1 MTSPFLIHSLG
12 VSQTPNYYII
22 QKGKMEE
29 GKLLPPSN
37 WESTFTGSAW
47 ERIGDSNEFYLH
59 LFCREQAD
67 LNWENPE
74 VRREIIDILN
84 FWLDKGVD
92 WMIRKD
98 YLQVEYDYRLPVI
111 IYSPIGWEI
120 EKKQYAL
127 ELYQTI
133 CNAAKAGDEAI
144 IEKLKEHTN
153 RQVVLILLELIEE
166 RGDPSLI
173 PFLEKW
179 REIEVKKLKSRIGS
193 LIKAISERQ
202 TTQ

>member
-1 MTSPFLIHSLG
+1 MD
-12 VSQTPNYYII
+12 
-22 QKGKMEE
+22 E
-29 GKLLPPSN
+29 
-37 WESTFTGSAW
+37 
-47 ERIGDSNEFYLH
+47 IGQ
-59 LFCREQAD
+59 R
-67 LNWENPE
+67 
-74 VRREIIDILN
+74 
-84 FWLDKGVD
+84 VD

-98 YLQVEYDYRLPVI
+98 YLRVEYDYRLPVI

-120 EKKQYAL
+120 EKRQCAL

-173 PFLEKW
+173 PFLERW
-179 REIEVKKLKSRIGS
+179 REVEVKKLKSRIGGI
-193 LIKAISERQ
+193 IKAISERQ